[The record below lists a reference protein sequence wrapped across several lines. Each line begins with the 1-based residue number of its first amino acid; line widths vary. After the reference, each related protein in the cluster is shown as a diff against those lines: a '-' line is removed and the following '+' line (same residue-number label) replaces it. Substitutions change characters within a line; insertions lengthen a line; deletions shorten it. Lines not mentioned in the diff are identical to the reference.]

1 MIFLCII
8 LYYVFSGDGGGYN
21 DIGVLMLFVGL
32 LLYLKILYIISL
44 FLFIWKGLLYS
55 VMGWRYMLELEF
67 SVWYVLE
74 SL

>member
-67 SVWYVLE
+67 LVWYVLE
-74 SL
+74 LL